1 MTLWNDIIGHD
12 WAVSMLSS
20 AFELNRLVHAYLISG
35 LSQVGKTTLA
45 LTFAQ
50 ALNCQAPSLSDR
62 PCGRCRACLLIGAG
76 KHPDVIAIEG
86 ELGSRG
92 KRALKIGQLREIQQA
107 LSLTTTE
114 GRYKVALINGFNDAN
129 PNAANAFLKT
139 LEEPPNYAVIVLTA
153 VDPDLLLPTIRSR
166 CQQVALR
173 PVPAAVIQQALE
185 DRWDVEPGRARMLSH
200 LADGRIGW
208 AIQAVDEPK
217 LLEDRTE
224 RLAILHSALTLNRVG
239 RFDLASRISK
249 NPEELLALL
258 RTWLVWWRDLVLFLF
273 GGAQEAITVNLDERE
288 RLHRLSFEWK
298 EAEIIQSLRQTDEAI
313 WQLGRNANTRLVV
326 ENLMLVYP
334 YDRSGVKG

>member
-20 AFELNRLVHAYLISG
+20 ALELNRLVHAYLISG

-173 PVPAAVIQQALE
+173 PVPAVVIQKALA
-185 DRWDVEPGRARMLSH
+185 DRWDVEPGQARMLAH

-224 RLAILHSALTLNRVG
+224 RLATLHSALTLNRVG

>member
-1 MTLWNDIIGHD
+1 MTLWKDIIGHD

-20 AFELNRLVHAYLISG
+20 ALELNRLVHAYLISG

-173 PVPAAVIQQALE
+173 PVPAVVIQKALA
-185 DRWDVEPGRARMLSH
+185 DRWDVEPGQARMLAH

-326 ENLMLVYP
+326 ENLLLVYP
-334 YDRSGVKG
+334 YDRPGVKG